1 MQLVRRAELSAVA
14 TVHLDTPVRD
24 VLRAHPTTLSV
35 FERHR
40 LDYCCGGGRALRDAC
55 AKAAVDEQLV
65 LRELDDAIAG
75 PRSPYSE
82 LPPEELDVGA
92 LLSHVLGTHHVVTR
106 QAAATLPALAR
117 KVASV
122 HGSKDASLI
131 ALSAEVTRLF
141 EDLEHHMQC
150 EEQVL
155 FPYLVSLVESARR
168 GERHARPPFGKAE
181 NPIRAMRA
189 EHDAAGEVLAE
200 IARLTH
206 GYVVPPG
213 ACGSWTAL
221 IQGLEAHTKD
231 LMRHVWT
238 ENEVLFPKA
247 IALEAR
253 VRG

>member
-1 MQLVRRAELSAVA
+1 M

-24 VLRAHPTTLSV
+24 VLRAHPTTLAV
-35 FERHR
+35 FERHH

-55 AKAAVDEQLV
+55 AKASADEQVV

-75 PRSPYSE
+75 PRSACSE
-82 LPPEELDVGA
+82 LPPESLDVPA
-92 LLSHVLGTHHVVTR
+92 LVDHILRTHHEVTR
-106 QAAATLPALAR
+106 RAIATLPALAR
-117 KVASV
+117 KVAAV
-122 HGSKDASLI
+122 HGAKDPSLSE
-131 ALSAEVTRLF
+131 LSAKVAQLF
-141 EDLEHHMQC
+141 DELEHHMAC

-155 FPYLVSLVESARR
+155 FPYLLTLAQSVER
-168 GERHARPPFGKAE
+168 GDRVGRPPFGTAA

-189 EHDAAGEVLAE
+189 EHDAAGAMLGEL
-200 IARLTH
+200 ARLTQ
-206 GYVVPPG
+206 GYAVPAG

-221 IQGLEAHTKD
+221 IQGLEAHTQD

-247 IALEAR
+247 LELEAR